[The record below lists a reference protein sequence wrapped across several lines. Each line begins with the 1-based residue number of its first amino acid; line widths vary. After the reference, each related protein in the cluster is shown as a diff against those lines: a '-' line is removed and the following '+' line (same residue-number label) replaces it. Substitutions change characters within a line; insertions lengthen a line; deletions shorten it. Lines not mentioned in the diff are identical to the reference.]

1 MTAQEHQQ
9 LFEIIEEEIS
19 KLNDKIV
26 ELKDFTEPVSPDNAI
41 GRVSRMDAINNKSI
55 FDASLRNTR
64 QRLLQLQQI
73 KTLKNDNSFGI
84 CTRCFQQIPFER
96 LKIRPEIRLCAD
108 CLKGK

>member
-1 MTAQEHQQ
+1 MTEQEHQE
-9 LFEIIEEEIS
+9 LLELIDKEIAT
-19 KLNDKIV
+19 LNDKIT

-55 FDASLRNTR
+55 FDASLRNTQ
-64 QRLLQLQQI
+64 QRLMQLQQI
-73 KTLKNDNSFGI
+73 KTLKNDNNFGI
-84 CTRCFQQIPFER
+84 CTGCYQQIPFER